1 MFRTG
6 VVACV
11 CVAAAVAVVGAH
23 VAFAPRAV
31 AQGATVLL
39 IGLPDTDF
47 ECVPIS
53 AEGARLPQVKC
64 RASDF
69 EMPQDIAANKLPRV
83 KILNREGATFEV
95 RRSLT
100 TVGEGAVNCD
110 KSWMSA
116 ASAPRGSN
124 APRAVNGKKCPPR

>member
-6 VVACV
+6 VVACM
-11 CVAAAVAVVGAH
+11 CAAAVAVAGAH

-31 AQGATVLL
+31 AQGATVQL
-39 IGLPDTDF
+39 IGLPTTDF
-47 ECVPIS
+47 DCVPIS
-53 AEGARLPQVKC
+53 AEGMRLPQAKC

-69 EMPQDIAANKLPRV
+69 DMPQDIAANKLPRV
-83 KILNREGATFEV
+83 KILNREGAMFEV

-116 ASAPRGSN
+116 ASAPQGSN
-124 APRAVNGKKCPPR
+124 APRAVNGKKCPR